1 MAEASSPRLI
11 ELPTS
16 RGPVGCAYHPVPGAT
31 AAVLAVGGT
40 DGGLD
45 GPADA
50 LYPDLAADLLAMGVA
65 TLRVDFRLRTAP
77 GSVPEG
83 VFDVQ
88 AGLAFLRAEGI
99 TRIGLVG
106 HSFGGA
112 VVIAAAVDAPDV
124 VSVATLATQTAGTH
138 RVAELAPR
146 ALLLI
151 HGLDDIRLSP
161 DCSRL
166 LYQRA
171 GEPKRL
177 ELLAGARHS
186 LRQCREEVRRLL
198 IEWFA
203 ETLSGG
209 QSQR

>member
-1 MAEASSPRLI
+1 MTAEAHPRSL
-11 ELPTS
+11 ELPTD
-16 RGPVGCAYHPVPGAT
+16 RGPVACAYHEVPGAT

-50 LYPDLAADLLAMGVA
+50 LYPDLGADLAARGIS
-65 TLRVDFRLRTAP
+65 TLRLDFRLRTAP
-77 GSVPEG
+77 GLVPEG

-88 AGLAFLRAEGI
+88 AGLAFLRSEGSA
-99 TRIGLVG
+99 RVGLVG

-112 VVIAAAVDAPDV
+112 VVIDAGAQAAEV
-124 VSVATLATQTAGTH
+124 VTVATLASQTAGTH

-186 LRQCREEVRRLL
+186 LRQNREEVRRLL
-198 IEWFA
+198 LEWLEA
-203 ETLSGG
+203 TLPVT
-209 QSQR
+209 